1 MFFQNMLTNRK
12 VMAKEITTTGSK
24 KLKTLMQE
32 FNEHYPYLR
41 LGIYDFSAKEKVLA
55 GEDINSLDI
64 EKTLFDVRSKVG
76 VGEITITGNKFIGN
90 LEKEFENI
98 FGLYV
103 QVCYT
108 TKDGGRFYSS
118 GFEKLP
124 EGITGSDLLDPEIS
138 ALLEDLNDD
147 RKTIY
152 AFNEMKREE
161 GCKKGEW
168 K

>member
-1 MFFQNMLTNRK
+1 
-12 VMAKEITTTGSK
+12 MAKEITTTGSK
-24 KLKTLMQE
+24 KLKTLMKE
-32 FNEHYPYLR
+32 FNEQYPYLR

-55 GEDINSLDI
+55 GEEINSLDI
-64 EKTLFDVRSKVG
+64 EKRLCDVRTKVG
-76 VGEITITGNKFIGN
+76 DGEITINGNKFIGN

-108 TKDGGRFYSS
+108 SSSGDRFYSS
-118 GFEKLP
+118 SFEKLP
-124 EGITGSDLLDPEIS
+124 EGITEDDLKNPEI
-138 ALLEDLNDD
+138 AELLESLNDD

>member
-1 MFFQNMLTNRK
+1 
-12 VMAKEITTTGSK
+12 MAKEITTTGSK
-24 KLKTLMQE
+24 KLKTLMKE
-32 FNEHYPYLR
+32 FNEQYSYLR
-41 LGIYDFSAKEKVLA
+41 LGIYDFSAKEKVLS
-55 GEDINSLDI
+55 GEEINSLNI
-64 EKTLFDVRSKVG
+64 EKRLCDVRTKVG
-76 VGEITITGNKFIGN
+76 DGEITITGNKFIGN
-90 LEKEFENI
+90 LEKEFEKI

-108 TKDGGRFYSS
+108 SSCGDRFYSS

-124 EGITGSDLLDPEIS
+124 EGIAEDDLKNPEIV
-138 ALLEDLNDD
+138 ALLENLNDD